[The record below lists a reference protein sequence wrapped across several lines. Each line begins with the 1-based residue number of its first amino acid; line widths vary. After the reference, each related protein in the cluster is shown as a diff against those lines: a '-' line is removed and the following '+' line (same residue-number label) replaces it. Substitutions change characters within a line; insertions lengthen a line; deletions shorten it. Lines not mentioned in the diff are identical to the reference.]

1 MSTRGAPAWTRPR
14 SPQATTSGLPRDRAG
29 AARRAVVR
37 RRDRPGRGAGQGQ
50 QARPTRLVG
59 DRGPGA
65 QRRALAA
72 LGSRECLPVI
82 SFGLALTPPK
92 PRAASGLV
100 NERYRVVARGV
111 SGLTYPRCCLR
122 TRLEYSVSLA
132 DPWSN
137 FETISNHLGPRRV
150 ALDLPALIGRLVGS
164 VTATS
169 PAGRFGWLTCRRCPQ
184 CRLPL
189 RSSSC
194 WRCSTSGTARWRSVT
209 G

>member
-1 MSTRGAPAWTRPR
+1 MPGGYFARTPPEGIPYRPR
-14 SPQATTSGLPRDRAG
+14 ARGRSPSTTVALDLISPGVLPG
-29 AARRAVVR
+29 S
-37 RRDRPGRGAGQGQ
+37 
-50 QARPTRLVG
+50 LG
-59 DRGPGA
+59 DP
-65 QRRALAA
+65 RAL
-72 LGSRECLPVI
+72 
-82 SFGLALTPPK
+82 SF
-92 PRAASGLV
+92 
-100 NERYRVVARGV
+100 VADDIDVAG
-111 SGLTYPRCCLR
+111 
-122 TRLEYSVSLA
+122 
-132 DPWSN
+132 
-137 FETISNHLGPRRV
+137 NHSGPRRV